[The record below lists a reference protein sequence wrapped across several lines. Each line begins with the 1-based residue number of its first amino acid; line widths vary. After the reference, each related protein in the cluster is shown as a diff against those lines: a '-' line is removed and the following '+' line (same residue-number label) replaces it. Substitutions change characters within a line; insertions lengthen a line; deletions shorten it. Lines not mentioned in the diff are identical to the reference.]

1 MVAAQHR
8 DGDGR
13 TTVTLK
19 ELLGLRNEV
28 GKSHLPRVVSRQS
41 RSGQQSSRSFG
52 RGMDYAES
60 RAYQAGDDVRRLD
73 WRLTA
78 RSGRLHTKLF
88 QEEREAQLLIVLDT
102 HASMQFGTRQ
112 RYKSVQAARA
122 AALAAWHGVACGE
135 RVGLLGFG
143 RSQHFVRPRGGVRG
157 ATAICGAL
165 VDWDQTVTAAQPD
178 NVVQPLSQALGRAL
192 REGRSISRIL
202 LISDGWSSDEAARGP
217 LLHLAQRSRI
227 GVLLVSD
234 PIESAILPEGRY
246 PLQTA
251 AGRVELNLAGD
262 RARHELQHQLGQGRQ
277 RLMRLLQPL
286 GLAYE
291 SLDTQDD
298 PSAALERVLTWRG
311 GRS

>member
-1 MVAAQHR
+1 MGAEQRR

-13 TTVTLK
+13 TTVALAQ
-19 ELLGLRNEV
+19 LLSLRAEA
-28 GKSHLPRVVSRQS
+28 GKIRLPRVVSRQS
-41 RSGQQSSRSFG
+41 RHGQQASRSFG

-60 RAYQAGDDVRRLD
+60 RAYQAGDDIRRLD

-102 HASMQFGTRQ
+102 HASMRFGTRE

-135 RVGLLGFG
+135 QVGMLGFG
-143 RSQHFVRPRGGVRG
+143 GSQHFLRPRAGIRG
-157 ATAICGAL
+157 ATGICGAL
-165 VDWDQTVTAAQPD
+165 ADWDQAPD
-178 NVVQPLSQALGRAL
+178 EIGSQSLSLALGRVL
-192 REGRSISRIL
+192 REARGVSRIL

-217 LLHLAQRSRI
+217 LLSLTQRARI

-234 PIESAILPEGRY
+234 PMETALLPSGRY
-246 PLQTA
+246 PLQTD
-251 AGRVELNLAGD
+251 AGRVELDLGGE
-262 RARHELQHQLGQGRQ
+262 RARRELQQQLGQGRQ
-277 RLMRLLQPL
+277 RLLDLVEPL
-286 GLAYE
+286 GLAHE
-291 SLDTQDD
+291 SLDTRGD
-298 PSAALERVLTWRG
+298 PAAALGRVLTWRG